1 MTTTPTDRRPIR
13 AGYAYVE
20 IVREPARRRRR
31 GLLARLAAW
40 LTARR

>member
-13 AGYAYVE
+13 AGRAYVE
-20 IVREPARRRRR
+20 IAGLPARRRRR

-40 LTARR
+40 LTGRR